1 MFLLIIIKPSFSQP
15 KFIPLNV
22 KKTQTLYLIKTQ
34 LKVMPQPLRHYNL
47 NFISFGE
54 IKQNGA
60 KATELFRYTIV
71 SQLFEN
77 SVNSI

>member
-1 MFLLIIIKPSFSQP
+1 
-15 KFIPLNV
+15 
-22 KKTQTLYLIKTQ
+22 
-34 LKVMPQPLRHYNL
+34 MPQPLRHYNL
-47 NFISFGE
+47 NFISFEE

-71 SQLFEN
+71 SELSQN